1 MLLSSPDEY
10 LYQLQA
16 SNKAD
21 AIRLWRKAIKDAW
34 NHCCAYCG
42 ENKDQMT
49 IDHVIPQA
57 LGGTDELTN
66 VLCACHE
73 CNQDKGHTPWE
84 EWYIQQYFFTEARK
98 DIIFDWCRVKTEAPK
113 KRYIR
118 GKNGVPTRS
127 IIES

>member
-34 NHCCAYCG
+34 NYCCAYCG
-42 ENKDQMT
+42 ENKEQMT
-49 IDHVIPQA
+49 IDHVIPQS
-57 LGGTDELTN
+57 LGGTDELMN
-66 VLCACHE
+66 VVCCCE
-73 CNQDKGHTPWE
+73 DCNRDKSHTE
-84 EWYIQQYFFTEARK
+84 VEIWYFQQYFFNQERWDKIEEWRTP
-98 DIIFDWCRVKTEAPK
+98 KTSGSK

-118 GKNGVPTRS
+118 GKNGTPTRS
-127 IIES
+127 VVQ